1 MLSWM
6 PYLPPRDEENAIR
19 YLACDNSP
27 LVPPEDAQTS
37 IGLDQAWSN
46 RNKRAE
52 IVGFDPSQDGGPL
65 PLSPPQF
72 DFIQQLLE
80 RPVLQI
86 PDLFLFGVGGIR
98 DIDDDQTV
106 LAYQLRRAHERDFGA
121 TSIDEDEAALPQQRG
136 KRRYLSTT
144 NISGIIRNTSGNF
157 QLSISSRFSRRDGM
171 PVELWND
178 WFIAYM
184 MDKVLHFNLLRL
196 DFSAQPESS
205 WKHLLMLMFASMLK
219 RAMGKGVFRQYVW
232 HRHNDSNPR
241 GHIDIARHVRYN
253 TPFIGKVAYETREFD
268 VDNPVTQLIRHTI
281 EYLEQHD
288 DFSRSALRQ
297 DTKVHDCIN
306 LIRACTNNYC
316 KESRARVLDE
326 NIRKP
331 VNHSYYY
338 EYRDLQRLC
347 IGILAGRGARYS
359 STQGDQIQGVL
370 FDCAWLWEEYLATVL
385 RRGCPDTKHPHN
397 KEGSEKNWLFRR
409 DAGASKERP
418 SYVGLIYPDF
428 YVAGDGEKPMVMDAK
443 YRPPHRI
450 VRDDYQQVL
459 AYMLRFGS
467 DRGLYLHPFA
477 SKNERELICK
487 DTLDVLD
494 GWDYRQAQSQEKSV
508 AKLGLNVSAANAIDY
523 AEYCKNMQEREK
535 AFLKAIFGR

>member
-1 MLSWM
+1 M
-6 PYLPPRDEENAIR
+6 PCLPPRDEGATIR
-19 YLACDNSP
+19 YLACDNS
-27 LVPPEDAQTS
+27 LLIPPEDAQTS
-37 IGLDQAWSN
+37 VGLDQAWRN
-46 RNKRAE
+46 RNKQAE
-52 IVGFDPSQDGGPL
+52 IIGSD
-65 PLSPPQF
+65 LSHDDSLTRLSSSQF
-72 DFIQQLLE
+72 DSIQRLLE
-80 RPVLQI
+80 QPATQN
-86 PDLFLFGVGGIR
+86 PNLFLFGVGGIR
-98 DIDDDQTV
+98 DIDDDETV
-106 LAYQLRRAHERDFGA
+106 LAYQLRRAHEHDFDG
-121 TSIDEDEAALPQQRG
+121 TPTNEDEAILHQEKG

-144 NISGIIRNTSGNF
+144 NIGGIIRNTSGSF
-157 QLSISSRFSRRDGM
+157 QLSISSRFSQRDGM

-178 WFIAYM
+178 WFVAYM

-196 DFSAQPESS
+196 DFEAQPESS
-205 WKHLLMLMFASMLK
+205 WKHLLMLMFPSMLK
-219 RAMGKGVFRQYVW
+219 RAIDKGIFRQYVW
-232 HRHNDSNPR
+232 HQHNDSNPK
-241 GHIDIARHVRYN
+241 GHIDIARHIRCN
-253 TPFIGKVAYETREFD
+253 TPFIGKIAYAAREFD

-288 DFSRSALRQ
+288 DFSRSVLRR
-297 DTKVHDCIN
+297 DANVHDCID
-306 LIRACTNNYC
+306 LIRSCTSNYC
-316 KESRARVLDE
+316 KEARAQILDE

-347 IGILAGRGARYS
+347 IGILAGHGARYS
-359 STQGDQIQGVL
+359 STQRDQIRGVL

-385 RRGCPDTKHPHN
+385 QRGCPNTKHPRN

-409 DAGASKERP
+409 DASGSKKQT

-428 YVAGDGEKPMVMDAK
+428 YVKSDGEKPMVMDAK

-467 DRGLYLHPFA
+467 DRGFYLHPFV
-477 SKNERELICK
+477 SETEGELIYK

-494 GWDYRQAQSQEKSV
+494 GWDYHQAQSQEKSV
-508 AKLGLNVSAANAIDY
+508 AKLGLNVSAINSIDY
-523 AEYCKNMQEREK
+523 AEYCKSMHEREK